1 MGPEAKFYKYFKSKT
16 PEIIYT
22 RIENTS
28 SLGTPDALCYNTN
41 HFYFTLEFK
50 VTSSNNVSL
59 SAHQKSYHIKHPE
72 NSFILVKSLVSR
84 DIKLYEGR
92 RILQLE
98 ACGLEL
104 EACSLGLEACRLKL
118 YSLGA

>member
-28 SLGTPDALCYNTN
+28 SLGTPDTLCYNAN
-41 HFYFTLEFK
+41 QFYFTIEFK
-50 VTSSNNVSL
+50 VSMRNKVAL
-59 SAHQKSYHIKHPE
+59 SAHQIAYHYKHPK
-72 NSFILVKSLVSR
+72 NSFICIKTPDACGL
-84 DIKLYEGR
+84 KLYEGSS
-92 RILQLE
+92 IMQLE
-98 ACGLEL
+98 ACGLKL
-104 EACSLGLEACRLKL
+104 EACSLGLEACRQKL

>member
-1 MGPEAKFYKYFKSKT
+1 MGPESKFYKYFKSKT

-28 SLGTPDALCYNTN
+28 SLGTPDTLCYNAN
-41 HFYFTLEFK
+41 QFYFTIEFK
-50 VTSSNNVSL
+50 VSMRNKVAL
-59 SAHQKSYHIKHPE
+59 SAHQIAYHYKHPK
-72 NSFILVKSLVSR
+72 NSFICIKTPDACGL
-84 DIKLYEGR
+84 KLYEGSS
-92 RILQLE
+92 IMQLE
-98 ACGLEL
+98 ACGLKL